1 MSQFQQYQI
10 SQTCL
15 DHVQQSG
22 FDARDPHKVRQAIQ
36 PQRVINQPIPQQ
48 APAPVQKGW
57 LARAKELLGVRDG
70 QSLDR
75 GRVSRCLL
83 WPLVFSCWFGL
94 EAHTPAWGEVYE
106 EFLQPVT
113 VCPPCTTTL
122 GDAIMKDRNT
132 MSQQT
137 AEDADGDM
145 ELLLFFWCLVLA
157 SCLLAL
163 GLSHQKISRCRAF
176 EAGLL
181 HKTKAKAAGINEYSP
196 LRLSCATRTG
206 LVRSENQDAIQGVRF
221 DAKTV
226 GVVLCDGAGGVAGGR
241 QAAQSAVAVIS
252 GELHAVWQR
261 KQKLRIADLETAI
274 QTARDK
280 ARQQNLSGVTTA
292 LLAVVQNN
300 TLIYASLGDGAI
312 SLLWPDG
319 MVNHLQALH
328 HTAGQPSNIIN
339 AYIGD
344 GCAVPPRVGWQRL
357 ESKSTVMLMS
367 DGAADLFPFEDYA
380 LKRDQH
386 SEAWRKK
393 GIGYADQLLQQLES
407 ARDEQGAYLHH
418 DNMSLGLIA
427 YEEQA
432 DV

>member
-15 DHVQQSG
+15 DHVKQSG
-22 FDARDPHKVRQAIQ
+22 FDARDPHRVRQAIQ
-36 PQRVINQPIPQQ
+36 PQRVMNQPIPQQ
-48 APAPVQKGW
+48 APVQKGW

-94 EAHTPAWGEVYE
+94 EASTPAWGEVYE

-122 GDAIMKDRNT
+122 GDAMMKDFNP
-132 MSQQT
+132 MPQQT
-137 AEDADGDM
+137 AEDTNGDM
-145 ELLLFFWCLVLA
+145 ELFLFFWCLVLA

-176 EAGLL
+176 EKGLF
-181 HKTKAKAAGINEYSP
+181 TAKATEDTTKSIPSP

-206 LVRSENQDAIQGVRF
+206 RVRSENQDAIQDLRF

-226 GVVLCDGAGGVAGGR
+226 GVVLCDGAGGVVGGR
-241 QAAQSAVAVIS
+241 QAAQNAVAVIS

-261 KQKLRIADLETAI
+261 KQRLRIADLETAI

-344 GCAVPPRVGWQRL
+344 GCDVAPRVGWQRL
-357 ESKSTVMLMS
+357 ESNSTVMLMS

-380 LKRDQH
+380 LKRTEH
-386 SEAWRKK
+386 HEAWLKQ
-393 GIGYADQLLQQLES
+393 GEDYADQLLQQLEL